1 MRWAR
6 WSWGN
11 ARAER
16 FFGHTLDEY
25 AGRSG
30 LEFVHPDDLELV
42 MRSLASIQ
50 SKEVGTTL
58 EVRLQ
63 STSGWRLIELIGT
76 PVGWFAPGAV
86 LFSLRDLTERRRFE
100 VARDETARF
109 RSLVHN
115 AAAITMLVS
124 EHGRIDS
131 VSAALTRIL
140 GHDPE
145 HVENLPLA
153 DLASETDRPRTG
165 GRAGVGGAWRH
176 GGASGGGRGETAA
189 PRRGGRAVRAVD
201 REPP

>member
-1 MRWAR
+1 MRVGQVL
-6 WSWGN
+6 WGN

-42 MRSLASIQ
+42 LRSLASIQ
-50 SKEVGTTL
+50 TKEVGTTL

-76 PVGWFAPGAV
+76 PVSWFAPGAV

-100 VARDETARF
+100 VAHDETARF

-124 EHGRIDS
+124 ETGHIDRCRPRS
-131 VSAALTRIL
+131 PGML

-145 HVENLPLA
+145 HVREPA
-153 DLASETDRPRTG
+153 PGRPGLRDGSAGTG
-165 GRAGVGGAWRH
+165 GRAGAGGA
-176 GGASGGGRGETAA
+176 AA
-189 PRRGGRAVRAVD
+189 PRRRTRWSSA
-201 REPP
+201 